1 MSKLHAYVDVLAHIS
16 IGIQKYIYIYI
27 ELQCG
32 SRQADRRFSQVRDLG
47 SVSDSLVSL
56 GILAHWS
63 QVCLRQAVPVHF
75 NRPGSQSNITSSSF
89 S

>member
-75 NRPGSQSNITSSSF
+75 KRPGSQSNITSSSF